1 MATKKAGCILLNL
14 ENNCIGLVYRD
25 YYNDYSFA
33 KGHLEEGE
41 TIVECAIRET
51 AEETKRVA
59 EVIDAD
65 SPIIE
70 EYTTPKGEDCICY
83 YYIAID
89 RGHSDNDSTDVH
101 ELVWVK
107 FDEVENILSFNQS
120 TWAKAKPTI
129 INLIENYKNDTK

>member
-1 MATKKAGCILLNL
+1 MATQKAGCILVNL
-14 ENNCIGLVYRD
+14 ETSCIGLVYRD

-41 TIVECAIRET
+41 TLVECAIRET

-59 EVIDAD
+59 EIVSLDN
-65 SPIIE
+65 PIIE

-89 RGHSDNDSTDVH
+89 RGHSDNTSTDVH
-101 ELVWVK
+101 ELVWVGYDK
-107 FDEVENILSFNQS
+107 VKEVLSYPNQILLWN
-120 TWAKAKPTI
+120 KIKH
-129 INLIENYKNDTK
+129 LVCKLK